1 MIKFR
6 TKLQQLFRSNPVA
19 EIMYIARTQ
28 SDNQP
33 FVNWYVAQDST
44 SNFTGL
50 RNRLQCQAGSPFTNM
65 V

>member
-6 TKLQQLFRSNPVA
+6 AKLQQLCRSNPVA

-33 FVNWYVAQDST
+33 FANWYVAQDST

-50 RNRLQCQAGSPFTNM
+50 RNRLQSKAVAPFTNM